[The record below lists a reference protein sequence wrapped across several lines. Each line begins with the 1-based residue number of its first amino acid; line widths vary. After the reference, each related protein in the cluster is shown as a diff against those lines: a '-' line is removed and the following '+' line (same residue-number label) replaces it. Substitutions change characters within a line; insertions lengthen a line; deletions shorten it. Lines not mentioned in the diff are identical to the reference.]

1 MTAELFEEWV
11 RQLDQMFSAAN
22 MKIALIIDNYDA
34 HPHLE
39 QLNSIELIFLP
50 PKTTSHTQ
58 PMDQGITRALKA
70 KYRSLAVQKLIA
82 ALEKKNPVPTISI
95 LSAITMLEKEW
106 NTVSNKTFTNYFKKA
121 GISEKE
127 VVNDE
132 DDPLA
137 GLDEI
142 EEDTVQTLETNLAVL
157 KERFGDQIDADI
169 TSDDYIDFD
178 IEVITSHGKLTNQEI
193 LAEINDD
200 VNEESDGE
208 EEDPNDFEPIN
219 KPGIED
225 AREALQVLED
235 FSLFSKFGESM
246 LKSLKELN
254 RSLDREELS
263 HKKQSVITSFFQS
276 NRFEFREE
284 CIFIFLTHPFSTR
297 APNNIFK
304 YAQILTT

>member
-1 MTAELFEEWV
+1 M
-11 RQLDQMFSAAN
+11 
-22 MKIALIIDNYDA
+22 
-34 HPHLE
+34 
-39 QLNSIELIFLP
+39 
-50 PKTTSHTQ
+50 
-58 PMDQGITRALKA
+58 
-70 KYRSLAVQKLIA
+70 
-82 ALEKKNPVPTISI
+82 
-95 LSAITMLEKEW
+95 
-106 NTVSNKTFTNYFKKA
+106 
-121 GISEKE
+121 
-127 VVNDE
+127 
-132 DDPLA
+132 
-137 GLDEI
+137 
-142 EEDTVQTLETNLAVL
+142 
-157 KERFGDQIDADI
+157 
-169 TSDDYIDFD
+169 
-178 IEVITSHGKLTNQEI
+178 TNQEI
-193 LAEINDD
+193 IAEINDD

-304 YAQILTT
+304 YAQILAT